1 MVSYHH
7 FYRKKHDRGKRNSY
21 SKRMQKRI
29 IHNRWNQHNMSSYKV
44 GGGWIQLRKSCWN
57 LLGKECV
64 RKEEI
69 MRYASMM
76 KAINIQRTKKI
87 SLINLLVIYEDSDE
101 SLEKME
107 TIDNGYLWRCV
118 NMNVGFWHLQKDLMI
133 KSHLVR
139 YDLISWHILI
149 SYIIY
154 G

>member
-1 MVSYHH
+1 
-7 FYRKKHDRGKRNSY
+7 
-21 SKRMQKRI
+21 
-29 IHNRWNQHNMSSYKV
+29 
-44 GGGWIQLRKSCWN
+44 
-57 LLGKECV
+57 LGKECV

-118 NMNVGFWHLQKDLMI
+118 NMNVGF
-133 KSHLVR
+133 
-139 YDLISWHILI
+139 
-149 SYIIY
+149 
-154 G
+154 